1 MSRGPAL
8 DMYPR
13 GPLDGVLYYLLPDL
27 EWQYFPGH
35 RLDFGLELRFSDGLF
50 AVTWDRRTGELDL
63 ASVGLA
69 GRLVEPHALDA
80 IGFDPW
86 RRLVGQ
92 RPAHVSLRRPGVV
105 GWTGSDG
112 PSAVCIRFD
121 GGESVWVVA
130 GNYLDDVEGLDEA
143 DRLVPYGDEI
153 IVVDDPD
160 VAERLGITAWPSAD
174 GD

>member
-86 RRLVGQ
+86 RRLVGSMVASAGQ
-92 RPAHVSLRRPGVV
+92 RWQMLRPETLVV
-105 GWTGSDG
+105 GSSSSTGSIRG
-112 PSAVCIRFD
+112 MHVPSVLRAHD
-121 GGESVWVVA
+121 
-130 GNYLDDVEGLDEA
+130 
-143 DRLVPYGDEI
+143 
-153 IVVDDPD
+153 
-160 VAERLGITAWPSAD
+160 
-174 GD
+174 